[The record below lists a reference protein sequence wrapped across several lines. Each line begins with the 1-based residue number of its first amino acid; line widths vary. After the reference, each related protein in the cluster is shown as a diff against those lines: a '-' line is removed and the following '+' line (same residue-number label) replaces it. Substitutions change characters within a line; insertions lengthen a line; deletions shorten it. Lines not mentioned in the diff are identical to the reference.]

1 MEKFRT
7 RQSDECHAARQE
19 RTLVSRVFAGGQNAN
34 RCASFVSV
42 DTCFHGLF
50 WPKIAEMAE
59 TNDPVK
65 T

>member
-1 MEKFRT
+1 
-7 RQSDECHAARQE
+7 
-19 RTLVSRVFAGGQNAN
+19 
-34 RCASFVSV
+34 VSV

-65 T
+65 TLIYADFKGVFEGKNGAARQD